1 MNKII
6 TALNENLRVV
16 YRKAID
22 ADNALDSLKASGKGK
37 FQHIFEENA
46 GFATKSNRFT
56 PYVEEIAGEVAL
68 LSKVEEEELSE
79 KLPSIVK
86 KLELMLTTLHQFK
99 QTLK

>member
-1 MNKII
+1 MKKII

-37 FQHIFEENA
+37 FQYIFEESS
-46 GFATKSNRFT
+46 GFSTKSNRFT

-68 LSKVEEEELSE
+68 ISKADENELSKR
-79 KLPSIVK
+79 LPIIVK
-86 KLELMLTTLHQFK
+86 KLELMLTTLHEFK
-99 QTLK
+99 QTL